1 MNLNSFENC
10 YFCIIQKKIF
20 KKFGCTKPDLNPMPI
35 SLFNFSHIAGGVTRT
50 TNEAILLC
58 EAAGFNIIIGQE
70 LLI

>member
-1 MNLNSFENC
+1 MNLNNFENC
-10 YFCIIQKKIF
+10 YFCILQKKIF
-20 KKFGCTKPDLNPMPI
+20 KKFECRKPDLKTLSI
-35 SLFNFSHIAGGVTRT
+35 SLFNFAHIAGGVTRT